1 MGYGTLPVYACSWAA
16 GIRESRGVKNDGIL
30 ETPDQGV

>member
-1 MGYGTLPVYACSWAA
+1 MGYGTLPVYARSWAA
-16 GIRESRGVKNDGIL
+16 GIRESIGVKNDGIL